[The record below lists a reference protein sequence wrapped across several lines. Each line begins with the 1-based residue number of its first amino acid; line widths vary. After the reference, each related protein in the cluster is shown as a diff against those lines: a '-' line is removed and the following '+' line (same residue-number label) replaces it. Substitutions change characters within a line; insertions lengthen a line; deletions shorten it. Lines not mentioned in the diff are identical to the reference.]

1 MKSVSVIVAVYD
13 VASYLRQC
21 LESIYSQ
28 TDDSMEVI
36 LVDDGSTD
44 SSLDICKEFTNNYP
58 NTLLI
63 NKQHGGLSDTRNVGM
78 EVATGEYLCFVDG
91 DDWLAPDAIQ
101 SLLGFAKEYKC
112 EVVQGGFYYCYP
124 EYMQYD
130 DRWSLPSDTPFVLE
144 NREAMAELVKQQIVK
159 NFVWGKLY
167 LNDIVRDISFRTGR
181 YRQDAFWQHHV
192 IARVSHYGVMPRPL
206 YYYRQRPDSA
216 SGTFSINGLDL
227 LEGYEERLHFI
238 KDNYPGLVEPLAA
251 LLWKQ
256 AFQFNRI
263 ASNSSDE
270 SIKIAYDSF
279 FNHVNGDYAPI
290 VHKAL
295 HRDAL
300 YQISTRIPSMTN
312 TYLFV
317 KRIYDHFFAHRLL
330 TIQYP

>member
-1 MKSVSVIVAVYD
+1 MKNLSIIVAVYD

-28 TDDSMEVI
+28 IDDSMEVI

-44 SSLDICKEFTNNYP
+44 SSLEVCEEFANNHS
-58 NTLLI
+58 NTQLI
-63 NKQHGGLSDTRNVGM
+63 NKKHSGLSDTRNVGV

-91 DDWLAPDAIQ
+91 DDWMAPDAIQ

-124 EYMQYD
+124 DYMQYD
-130 DRWSLPSDTPFVLE
+130 DRWSLPGDAPFVLE
-144 NREAMAELVKQQIVK
+144 NRDAMAELVKQKIIK

-167 LNDIVRDISFRTGR
+167 LSDIVRDIPFRTGR

-192 IARVSHYGVMPRPL
+192 MARVCHYGVMPRPL

-216 SGTFSINGLDL
+216 SGTFSLKGLDL

-238 KDNYPGLVEPLAA
+238 KGKYPELIEPMVA

-270 SIKIAYDSF
+270 SMRIAYDSF
-279 FNHVNGDYAPI
+279 FKHVNSDFAPL

-295 HRDAL
+295 HHDAL
-300 YQISTRIPSMTN
+300 YQISTYAHSLTN
-312 TYLFV
+312 TYLFL
-317 KRIYDHFFAHRLL
+317 KRVYDHLFAHRLL

>member
-1 MKSVSVIVAVYD
+1 MKSLSIIVAVYN
-13 VASYLRQC
+13 VASFLRRC

-28 TDDSMEVI
+28 TEDSMEVI

-44 SSLDICKEFTNNYP
+44 SSSEICEEFANNLT

-63 NKQHGGLSDTRNVGM
+63 NKQHGGLSDARNVGM

-101 SLLGFAKEYKC
+101 TLIGFAKENNC
-112 EVVQGGFYYCYP
+112 EVVQGGFYYSFP
-124 EYMQYD
+124 KYMQYD
-130 DRWSLPSDTPFVLE
+130 DRWSLPDDAPCVLD
-144 NREAMAELVKQQIVK
+144 NHTAMEELVKQRLIK

-167 LNDIVRDISFRTGR
+167 LSDVVKDIPFPVGR

-192 IARVSHYGVMPRPL
+192 VARTSHYGVMPVPL

-216 SGTFSINGLDL
+216 SGTFSIKGLDL

-238 KDNYPGLVEPLAA
+238 REYYPELVEPMVA

-256 AFQFNRI
+256 AFHFNRI
-263 ASNSSDE
+263 ASSSSDE
-270 SIKIAYDSF
+270 RMKIAYDSF
-279 FNHVNGDYAPI
+279 FEHVNGDFAPL

-300 YQISTRIPSMTN
+300 YQISTRVPSLTN
-312 TYLFV
+312 TYLFI
-317 KRIYDHFFAHRLL
+317 KRVYDHFFAHRLL
-330 TIQYP
+330 TIQHP